1 MRFTA
6 PFLLLLAAN
15 AMNYAM
21 VDAAGATAAVDG
33 AKATAAPVDGAIG
46 DVLATWISRH
56 EGCRSAQEANT
67 TIAALAAK
75 GINRIYVDVWANG
88 AVYFNSPTAAAAGAT
103 QGGDQLGF
111 CLDAARAQTGGAMQV
126 WAWFEY
132 GLMAA
137 YGAPTSNAFAR
148 TAQGAGWV
156 LGQSGGF
163 TWLDPQNAAV
173 GAFLSGLLNDAAAP
187 GAYPGLAGV
196 QLDDHFA
203 TPSSLGRRGA
213 ALDALAARVTGAS
226 KLPVSLAPAVPSF
239 SKASLQAD
247 WLKWAN
253 APGMTGFAEFAPQLY
268 RTSYSSFASELGKVE
283 RGLARAPAARAALV
297 AGLRCNGSGAPTDW
311 NDLAQ
316 MLARSRQ
323 DGVGISVWYSVCV
336 TATYADK
343 DFKPQQL

>member
-1 MRFTA
+1 
-6 PFLLLLAAN
+6 
-15 AMNYAM
+15 
-21 VDAAGATAAVDG
+21 
-33 AKATAAPVDGAIG
+33 
-46 DVLATWISRH
+46 
-56 EGCRSAQEANT
+56 
-67 TIAALAAK
+67 
-75 GINRIYVDVWANG
+75 
-88 AVYFNSPTAAAAGAT
+88 
-103 QGGDQLGF
+103 
-111 CLDAARAQTGGAMQV
+111 MQV

-148 TAQGAGWV
+148 AAQGAGWV
-156 LGQSGGF
+156 LGESGGF
-163 TWLDPQNAAV
+163 TWLDPQNPAV
-173 GAFLSGLLNDAAAP
+173 GAFLAALLNDAAAP
-187 GAYPGLAGV
+187 GKYAGLAGV

-203 TPSSLGRRGA
+203 APSALGRRGA
-213 ALDALAARVTGAS
+213 ALDALAARVTGAA

-283 RGLARAPAARAALV
+283 SGLARAPAARAALI